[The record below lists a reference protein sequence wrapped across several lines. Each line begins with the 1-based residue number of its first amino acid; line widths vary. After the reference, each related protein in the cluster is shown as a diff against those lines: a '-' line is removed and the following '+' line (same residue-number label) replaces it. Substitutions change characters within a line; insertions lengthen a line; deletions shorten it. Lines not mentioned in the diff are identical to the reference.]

1 MSGYD
6 NATHTPD
13 KSRADSM
20 TNTTPHTPGCSNGTT
35 SGRIGIVEAER
46 LYNSNCLR
54 ELIGVGTE
62 AQPVEVKAACKRAL
76 LLHHPDKG
84 GCTEVFKL
92 VQPATETLLLEE
104 NLCAFEGGVP
114 SWAKLQLKDLADLR
128 RNIVIWRTRLESA
141 RSKLEANLPAS
152 VRPRVQNDF
161 LAAEK
166 AVRNL
171 NVILQQA
178 LVRFKNCY
186 SEHVR
191 VMRARAVEFEARRV
205 KEAAEWALLKRN
217 YRGVVTNLRQRHQR
231 GGKRFPIMP
240 TAVTCSYSRTELG
253 VVQKDYLKVIRTIR
267 NRLKRGV
274 DATELESRS
283 ASLLRTAH
291 VLVDECCDAIHAY
304 VATHNTRFPVLPAT
318 DPRAPA
324 LAKLNLE
331 QRRLARC
338 IRWNTSNDHNNDI
351 RTKIEHLVEQAI
363 TILET
368 PAPVS
373 TMC

>member
-20 TNTTPHTPGCSNGTT
+20 TNTTPHTPVCSNGTT
-35 SGRIGIVEAER
+35 SGRIGVVEAEK
-46 LYNSNCLR
+46 LYKSNRLR
-54 ELIGVGTE
+54 ELIGVGAE
-62 AQPVEVKAACKRAL
+62 AQPLEVKAACKRAL

-84 GCTEVFKL
+84 GCAEVFKL

-104 NLCAFEGGVP
+104 NLYAFEGGVP

-128 RNIVIWRTRLESA
+128 RDIVIWRTRLESA

-171 NVILQQA
+171 NAILQQA
-178 LVRFKNCY
+178 LVRFKSCY
-186 SEHVR
+186 TEHIR
-191 VMRARAVEFEARRV
+191 VMRAHAEEFDARQA

-240 TAVTCSYSRTELG
+240 AAVTCSYSRTELD

-274 DATELESRS
+274 DVTELESRS
-283 ASLLRTAH
+283 ASLLRVAH
-291 VLVDECCDAIHAY
+291 VLVDGCCDAIHAY